1 MIPDVVHSLN
11 DGTFA
16 EKYLNAYQNGGSF
29 IVNEERN
36 TDISGLSKDVRLIRE
51 QGENEQ
57 YIDGNGNTVMKY
69 KNLIR
74 IVRR

>member
-1 MIPDVVHSLN
+1 M
-11 DGTFA
+11 
-16 EKYLNAYQNGGSF
+16 NAYQNGGNF

-36 TDISGLSKDVRLIRE
+36 TDLSGLSKDVRMIRE
-51 QGENEQ
+51 QGENEK